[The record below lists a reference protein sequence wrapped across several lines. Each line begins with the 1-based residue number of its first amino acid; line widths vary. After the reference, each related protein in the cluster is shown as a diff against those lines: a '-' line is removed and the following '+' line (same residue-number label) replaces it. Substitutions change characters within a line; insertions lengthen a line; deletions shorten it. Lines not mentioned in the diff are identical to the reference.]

1 MIRKGESSR
10 VSHHVEETRRPHLL
24 KVDDLP
30 MELLRC
36 YPTSDQRR
44 GMTGLLRGPPG
55 IKMPGGAMEC
65 RQTLPW
71 MGREQCGGD
80 LDLEGAWK
88 WSFHA
93 GESSQ
98 HLNFNRLCYHP
109 GGRAVTR
116 SAGTQEEDRR
126 PGKHRSSHQLRPH
139 RSWSRTWS
147 FELKF
152 CRDGQGINVELLP
165 KNGAIWWTSTF

>member
-1 MIRKGESSR
+1 
-10 VSHHVEETRRPHLL
+10 
-24 KVDDLP
+24 
-30 MELLRC
+30 
-36 YPTSDQRR
+36 
-44 GMTGLLRGPPG
+44 
-55 IKMPGGAMEC
+55 MEC

-116 SAGTQEEDRR
+116 SAGTQEGLSCQENT
-126 PGKHRSSHQLRPH
+126 GKVTREPVMTKTLEVWTQI
-139 RSWSRTWS
+139 WS
-147 FELKF
+147 
-152 CRDGQGINVELLP
+152 V
-165 KNGAIWWTSTF
+165 A

>member
-1 MIRKGESSR
+1 
-10 VSHHVEETRRPHLL
+10 
-24 KVDDLP
+24 
-30 MELLRC
+30 
-36 YPTSDQRR
+36 
-44 GMTGLLRGPPG
+44 
-55 IKMPGGAMEC
+55 MEC

-126 PGKHRSSHQLRPH
+126 PGKRRGSH
-139 RSWSRTWS
+139 T
-147 FELKF
+147 
-152 CRDGQGINVELLP
+152 
-165 KNGAIWWTSTF
+165 TSTYPVMTKTMEF